1 MTRLPLALP
10 LVLPLLFSFAARPA
24 SAQSLQDLAGFSALI
39 VSPVGALPPVASDN
53 GSALPDRAT
62 LAVDYGR
69 WRFDID
75 DAIHDNVGI
84 TASHRLGSFPATV
97 SATGAMLSLSC
108 DCAGWVA
115 GGVSISS
122 TLWSSAL
129 RGVRE
134 ERRTLHVGVR
144 LSAGG
149 AEYLGAG
156 HASGASAAGEL
167 DVGGSTS
174 FIAGSRLA
182 LSLVPGFGSGHLNS
196 ADVTATGTRP
206 LFGVA
211 ASWRFRHGVAI
222 DLGTER
228 VVLKGGPTQL
238 GIGMSWHAR

>member
-1 MTRLPLALP
+1 MARLWFALP
-10 LVLPLLFSFAARPA
+10 LVLPLAAGVSA
-24 SAQSLQDLAGFSALI
+24 AQSVQDLAAFSALI
-39 VSPVGALPPVASDN
+39 VSPVGALPPVAADN
-53 GSALPDRAT
+53 GSALPDRAS

-84 TASHRLGSFPATV
+84 TATHRVGSFPTSV
-97 SATGAMLSLSC
+97 SATGAVLSLSC
-108 DCAGWVA
+108 ECAGWIA

-134 ERRTLHVGVR
+134 ERRTLHVGVN

-149 AEYLGAG
+149 AQYLGAG

-167 DVGGSTS
+167 DVGGSSS

-182 LSLVPGFGSGHLNS
+182 LSLLPGIGSGHLNS

-222 DLGTER
+222 DLGAER
-228 VVLKGGPTQL
+228 VVLKGGPTQIGA
-238 GIGMSWHAR
+238 GISWHAR